1 MATLV
6 TEPGAITTVRLNRP
20 DVRNAL
26 NDALIADLTDWAN
39 AVAPDGSVRA
49 VVLRGNGP
57 VFCAGADLAWMTRVA
72 TYTHD
77 ENLADAR
84 RAARLFHAL
93 DTLPVPVIAGVHGAA
108 LGGGV
113 GLVAVAD
120 IVVATN
126 DAVFGF
132 PETTLG
138 ILPAMIAPY
147 VVRKIGLS
155 WARRYCLSGTRF
167 TAADAQRIGLVHEVV
182 PARQFEAALAAR
194 AAEFARTAPSA
205 VAAAKRL
212 LGEVAGRSA
221 RDVLA
226 KTVEAIA
233 RQRVAPDGQEGM
245 RAFLEK
251 RPPAWVPLP
260 PTRRPRK
267 SATPR
272 PRRRR

>member
-6 TEPGAITTVRLNRP
+6 TTPGPVATVRLNRP

-26 NDALIADLTDWAN
+26 NDALMAELTNWAQ
-39 AVAPDGSVRA
+39 AVAADSSVRA
-49 VVLRGNGP
+49 VVLTGSGP
-57 VFCAGADLAWMTRVA
+57 SFCAGADLAWMTQVA
-72 TYTHD
+72 AYTHD
-77 ENLADAR
+77 ENLDDAR
-84 RAARLFHAL
+84 RAARMFHAL
-93 DTLPVPVIAGVHGAA
+93 DSLPVPLIAGVHGAA

-120 IVVATN
+120 IVIAAD

-138 ILPAMIAPY
+138 ILPAMISPF

-155 WARRYCLSGTRF
+155 WARRFCLSGARF
-167 TAADAQRIGLVHEVV
+167 TAAEARAIGLVHEVV
-182 PARQFEAALAAR
+182 SARRLDATLQAR
-194 AAEFARTAPSA
+194 AAEFERTAPSA
-205 VAAAKRL
+205 VAATKRL
-212 LGEVAGRSA
+212 LAEVAGRPA

-226 KTVEAIA
+226 KTAEAIA
-233 RQRVAPDGQEGM
+233 VQRVSPDGQEGM

-251 RPPAWVPLP
+251 RPPSWAPAAP
-260 PTRRPRK
+260 PKARGRAAAGP
-267 SATPR
+267 